1 MNCPQLTIKAAA
13 KLITEGGVLAYP
25 TEAVYGLGCDPLN
38 KDAFQQLLRLKQ
50 RPLEKGVILIASSI
64 AQIEPFVKLHNQ
76 AWTEKVLAS
85 WQVLNQPVTWVLPAT
100 DKVPEWITGG
110 RNTVA
115 VRVTQHPGVTALC
128 NQLGFPIVSTSANLS
143 GEDPVT
149 TMKACCKA
157 FPALA
162 IMQGDLMGVS
172 SPSQIWDAQTQ
183 KRLR

>member
-1 MNCPQLTIKAAA
+1 MNCPLLTIKAAA

-38 KDAFQQLLRLKQ
+38 EDAFQQLLRLKQ

-64 AQIEPFVKLHNQ
+64 AQIEPFVTLHNQ

-100 DKVPEWITGG
+100 DNVPEWITGG

-115 VRVTQHPGVTALC
+115 VRVTQHPDVMALC
-128 NQLGFPIVSTSANLS
+128 NQLNFPIVSTSANLS

-149 TMKACCKA
+149 TMEACCKA

-162 IMQGDLMGVS
+162 IMQGNLMGIS
-172 SPSQIWDAQTQ
+172 APSQIWDAQTQ